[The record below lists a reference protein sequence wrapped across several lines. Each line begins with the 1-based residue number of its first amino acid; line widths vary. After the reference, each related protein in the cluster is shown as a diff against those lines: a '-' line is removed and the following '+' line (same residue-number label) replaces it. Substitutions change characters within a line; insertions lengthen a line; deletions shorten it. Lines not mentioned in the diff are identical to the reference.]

1 MLVSDFD
8 FDLPP
13 ELIASRP
20 LPDRDASRMMV
31 VDRATGEISHRM
43 FRDFP
48 SYLAPGDLVVLNDS
62 RVIKARLRTPD
73 QRTELLLL
81 EPIDSSAWK
90 CLGKP
95 GRRLRIGMSLEIAGT
110 MATVR
115 DILPDGERVVEFA
128 SPPDLEAHGAM
139 PIPPYF
145 RREADTEDDVRYQT
159 VFADEPGSVAAP
171 TAGLH
176 FTPELLATLPHAFL
190 TLHVGIGTFLPVKV
204 DRVADHVMHEERY
217 SISPETAQAINA
229 AHRVVAVG
237 TTASRVLESQPE
249 GPIRPHSGSTAI
261 FIHPGYRFKHV
272 GALLTNFHLPK
283 STLIM
288 LVSALAGTDLIRRA
302 YEEAVRERYRFFSYG
317 DCMLIV

>member
-31 VDRATGEISHRM
+31 VDRAAGEISHRS

-81 EPIDSSAWK
+81 EPVDSSAWK

-95 GRRLRIGMSLEIAGT
+95 GRRLRIGMSMEIAGT
-110 MATVR
+110 VATVR
-115 DILPDGERVVEFA
+115 DILPDGERIVEFA
-128 SPPDLEAHGAM
+128 SAPDLEAHGAM

-145 RREADTEDDVRYQT
+145 RREADAEDDVRYQT

-176 FTPELLATLPHAFL
+176 FTPELLAALPHAFL

-217 SISPETAQAINA
+217 SISPEAAQAINSA
-229 AHRVVAVG
+229 NRVVAIG

-249 GPIRPHSGSTAI
+249 GPIQPHSGATAI
-261 FIHPGYRFKHV
+261 FIRPGYRFKHV

-317 DCMLIV
+317 DCMLIL